1 MKKVFV
7 LLVFCMV
14 GMVCS
19 IIGLYQSNNSEQLML
34 STYSFVSFQFVG
46 LMLSLQLNRMKK
58 NNSF

>member
-19 IIGLYQSNNSEQLML
+19 IIGLYKSNNNEQLML
-34 STYSFVSFQFVG
+34 STYLFISFQFVG

>member
-19 IIGLYQSNNSEQLML
+19 IIGLYQSNNNEQLML

-46 LMLSLQLNRMKK
+46 LMLSLQLDRMKK